1 MDPKG
6 NEMVVNDK
14 EKESLFN
21 EPRDDKPTDSG
32 SSYKK
37 RDGKKKMRIKKIIYY
52 DSDAS
57 SSSPRDDDDDDS
69 SKKKP
74 VNQNYSNHYSRIP
87 FNSNAHLLSIPLGK
101 PPRFDGEDY
110 SFWSH
115 KMSSHLFF
123 LHPSIWEIV
132 ENGMHFDSTDNPVF
146 INEQIHKNA
155 QATTVLLAF
164 LCRDEYN
171 KVSGLD
177 NAKKIWDTLKISH
190 EGNDATMITKMELV
204 EGELGRFAM
213 IRGEEPT
220 QTYNRLKTLINK
232 IRSYGSTR
240 WTDNDIVR
248 LMLRSF
254 TVIDP
259 HLVNLI
265 RENPRYTKM
274 TPEEILG
281 KFVSG
286 CMTVKEARYMDDAP
300 NGPLAVYE
308 PQPVALKATSSR
320 EALPSKVAQVEAA
333 GLNEDEMALIIKRFK
348 TALKGRKEYPNKN
361 KARGKRSCFKCGK
374 TGHFIA
380 QCPHNDDDQEQEKHG
395 KKEKKK
401 VYKKAKGEAHLGKGW
416 DSDCSSSDS
425 DDEGLAASAFNK
437 SSLFPN
443 ERHTCLMAKEKKVSI
458 RDTSK
463 YTTSS
468 DDDSSDDEVDYSSLF
483 KGLDRAKVEKINELI
498 DALNE
503 KDRLLEKQEDILY
516 EEHDKFVSVQKSLAL
531 EIKRNEM
538 LSSELS
544 VCHEFVSSLK
554 ILNDDLNAKLEEAN
568 KSSSCVEHVSI
579 CNRCKDFDV
588 DACDEH
594 LISITKLNDEVA
606 SLNAQLKTCKINFD

>member
-6 NEMVVNDK
+6 KGMVVNDK

-32 SSYKK
+32 SSHKK
-37 RDGKKKMRIKKIIYY
+37 KDGKKKRHINKIIYY

-57 SSSPRDDDDDDS
+57 SSSPHDDDDDSS

-74 VNQNYSNHYSRIP
+74 VNQNYSFDYSRIP

-101 PPRFDGEDY
+101 PPHLDGEDY

-115 KMSSHLFF
+115 KMRSHLFS

-132 ENGMHFDSTDNPVF
+132 ENRMHFDSTDNPIF

-155 QATTVLLAF
+155 QAITVLLAS
-164 LCRDEYN
+164 LYRDEYN

-177 NAKKIWDTLKISH
+177 NAKQIWDTLKISH

-240 WTDNDIVR
+240 WTDHDVVR

-274 TPEEILG
+274 MPEEILG

-286 CMTVKEARYMDDAP
+286 HMMVKEARYVDDA
-300 NGPLAVYE
+300 
-308 PQPVALKATSSR
+308 
-320 EALPSKVAQVEAA
+320 
-333 GLNEDEMALIIKRFK
+333 D
-348 TALKGRKEYPNKN
+348 
-361 KARGKRSCFKCGK
+361 
-374 TGHFIA
+374 
-380 QCPHNDDDQEQEKHG
+380 
-395 KKEKKK
+395 
-401 VYKKAKGEAHLGKGW
+401 GKG
-416 DSDCSSSDS
+416 
-425 DDEGLAASAFNK
+425 SA
-437 SSLFPN
+437 
-443 ERHTCLMAKEKKVSI
+443 I
-458 RDTSK
+458 R
-463 YTTSS
+463 
-468 DDDSSDDEVDYSSLF
+468 
-483 KGLDRAKVEKINELI
+483 G
-498 DALNE
+498 
-503 KDRLLEKQEDILY
+503 
-516 EEHDKFVSVQKSLAL
+516 
-531 EIKRNEM
+531 
-538 LSSELS
+538 
-544 VCHEFVSSLK
+544 
-554 ILNDDLNAKLEEAN
+554 
-568 KSSSCVEHVSI
+568 
-579 CNRCKDFDV
+579 
-588 DACDEH
+588 
-594 LISITKLNDEVA
+594 
-606 SLNAQLKTCKINFD
+606 